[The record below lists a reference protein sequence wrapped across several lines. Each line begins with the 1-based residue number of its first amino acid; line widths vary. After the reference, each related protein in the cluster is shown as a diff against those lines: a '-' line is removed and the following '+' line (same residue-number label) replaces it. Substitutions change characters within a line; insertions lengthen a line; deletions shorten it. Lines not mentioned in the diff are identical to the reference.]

1 MVEIIHS
8 FESIK
13 FYVQDIKDI
22 YQNEGIHPSYSQ
34 YDFIKVDRKTKFS

>member
-22 YQNEGIHPSYSQ
+22 HQNEGIHPSYSQ